1 MGGAAFQWVG
11 LLPPY
16 GCTHAASPVSVASGG
31 YRMCPACMQ

>member
-11 LLPPY
+11 LLPH